1 MSTTPETLSLTDF
14 CAFINVKRS
23 YGVQLKNEGRLV
35 MAECG
40 KLVRVA
46 ESVQRIEATRDPSKR
61 GVAQRH
67 ADQRGAPATTGHD
80 TGDDADDG
88 ADAPAQPAASA
99 GRGPQYDYQGSKAKK
114 EHFAAAREHDQYRK
128 EAGEL
133 IEHSRHVAAL
143 SAIGVLVR
151 TKLEG
156 WAATLPPQLAGR
168 EEADVR
174 RMIME
179 RVEDV
184 LQELSAQA
192 RALAAQEAGDA

>member
-1 MSTTPETLSLTDF
+1 M
-14 CAFINVKRS
+14 
-23 YGVQLKNEGRLV
+23 
-35 MAECG
+35 
-40 KLVRVA
+40 
-46 ESVQRIEATRDPSKR
+46 
-61 GVAQRH
+61 
-67 ADQRGAPATTGHD
+67 
-80 TGDDADDG
+80 
-88 ADAPAQPAASA
+88 
-99 GRGPQYDYQGSKAKK
+99 
-114 EHFAAAREHDQYRK
+114 
-128 EAGEL
+128 
-133 IEHSRHVAAL
+133 AAL